1 MQIFATFEYSTYLE
15 LAISE
20 LEKKEIKREN
30 IFIVPLDNRTE
41 DRKMFD
47 SIHRADGVSL
57 IDLGM
62 ALATAFSVVGASI
75 GFKLEWGPIYWGVIS
90 AIIGFV
96 LGFLIKLFIFKV
108 IKKKKRLLR
117 GKHGEI
123 IIIVDCDGRQVEMVE
138 QILWNN
144 LALGVSKVIKE
155 KK

>member
-20 LEKKEIKREN
+20 LEKKEIRREN

-47 SIHRADGVSL
+47 SLHRADGVSL

-75 GFKLEWGPIYWGVIS
+75 GFKLEWGPIYWGIIS
-90 AIIGFV
+90 AIIGFI